1 MVNSLCSYSHVH
13 WNPYRYASRVRCIVN
28 DTSKHV
34 APKEIVRLK
43 KLIAYWKEQAGKR
56 SDEDELEEIQ
66 EERVSKEKADNRLT
80 GWQRGATTEC
90 SWSCSSVLRICDS
103 NEFCN
108 HSNRMFRYDLTVLYN
123 NCIVVAYYIMAA
135 MPVCTKRS
143 VAHIDRRGKVV
154 RANCFLEAWCALTA
168 VGSRVISV
176 ADIRSIMSVLSPNP
190 CLYSVK
196 LWTSVC
202 GPMMKWAQI
211 VSRPL

>member
-1 MVNSLCSYSHVH
+1 MVNSLCSYSHVY

-66 EERVSKEKADNRLT
+66 EERVSKDKADNRLT

-90 SWSCSSVLRICDS
+90 SWSCSSMLIRICDS
-103 NEFCN
+103 DKL
-108 HSNRMFRYDLTVLYN
+108 SNRTFRYDLTVLYT

-154 RANCFLEAWCALTA
+154 RANCILEAWCALTA
-168 VGSRVISV
+168 GSRVIRV
-176 ADIRSIMSVLSPNP
+176 ADIWSSAFSHQVLISFKPWVSG
-190 CLYSVK
+190 CRLMTK
-196 LWTSVC
+196 
-202 GPMMKWAQI
+202 MKWVQI
-211 VSRPL
+211 VSRPRYSG